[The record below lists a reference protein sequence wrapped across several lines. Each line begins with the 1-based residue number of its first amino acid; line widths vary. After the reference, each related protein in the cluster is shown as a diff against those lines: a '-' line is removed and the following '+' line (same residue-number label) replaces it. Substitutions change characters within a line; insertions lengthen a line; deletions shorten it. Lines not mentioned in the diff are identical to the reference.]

1 MDSPLQARDDSL
13 AAALSPDKH
22 GSEEWG
28 RSPTQELASP
38 SLGAEVRASHTKP
51 PMAAPDQGPPQE
63 GNLEP
68 TPPEYSDP
76 RSWSTPDVV
85 NWLEDLRWVPAKAID
100 LVTELGADGQFL
112 NTLIDSSDCSTVLE
126 NDFGIKQVTH
136 RLLFV
141 SKLRGLHQTA
151 AKAAA
156 KLPSQA
162 ANLIPQGHT
171 GGLAGS
177 INTPLA
183 ERTPLAGEKN
193 PLCDANQTTMELLDA
208 PGVST
213 LKSQQTDFASD
224 ANYEPPQN
232 TCGSA
237 MPKSRSEVA
246 KQSDNFASLSGRVS
260 ANKVVQQDDCHFK
273 WKWYLTDG

>member
-1 MDSPLQARDDSL
+1 MDSPHQARDDSL

-68 TPPEYSDP
+68 TPPEYSNP
-76 RSWSTPDVV
+76 TSWSTPDVV

-112 NTLIDSSDCSTVLE
+112 NTLINSSDCSTVLE

-141 SKLRGLHQTA
+141 SKLRGLQDNA

-162 ANLIPQGHT
+162 AKSTLMAHPEVLQGQNSSST
-171 GGLAGS
+171 ARRPV
-177 INTPLA
+177 IT
-183 ERTPLAGEKN
+183 GEKAI
-193 PLCDANQTTMELLDA
+193 CI
-208 PGVST
+208 PGYPKERDNYEFPTAVEFKAWMMA
-213 LKSQQTDFASD
+213 LKVWASIESSGYARAISQQRSNLGRQSTNSATAS
-224 ANYEPPQN
+224 
-232 TCGSA
+232 SA
-237 MPKSRSEVA
+237 A
-246 KQSDNFASLSGRVS
+246 
-260 ANKVVQQDDCHFK
+260 
-273 WKWYLTDG
+273 